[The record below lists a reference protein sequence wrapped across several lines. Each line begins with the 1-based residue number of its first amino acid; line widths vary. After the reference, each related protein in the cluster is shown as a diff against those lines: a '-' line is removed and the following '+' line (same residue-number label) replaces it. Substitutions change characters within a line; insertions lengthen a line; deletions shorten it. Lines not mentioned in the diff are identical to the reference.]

1 MSSTRIAR
9 QAINGNGI
17 PPISAPWAVKDII
30 YVGVVGII
38 MLAALLEWILWL
50 LAFLYCLCKA
60 FQKADGQQRWSTRIL
75 AVFNIVFFACMRC
88 VFLPIMVVTLPLPSQ
103 VVQYFPVGAV
113 EVFQWFAFWSFAG
126 LLTVPWLFCV
136 YQLVTHNV
144 GRQRRIKTVLD
155 EHSAPKVVVIMPC
168 YNEEPDVLLRTID
181 SIVDCEYPPS
191 CMHIFLS
198 FDGDGVNEL
207 YLNTLEKLDVALTLK
222 SYPKSIDIVYRC
234 SRITVSRFPHG
245 GKRGCQ
251 KRTFKLI
258 DRVYADY
265 LRRNDNLFLLFIDS
279 DCILDR
285 VCIQNFMYEMELKP
299 GSKRNMLAMTGVIT
313 STTIK
318 NSIITVLQDME
329 YIHGQLFERTVESG
343 CGAVTCLPGALT
355 MLRFSAFRRMAKWYF
370 ADKAEQI
377 SDLFDWGKCHLGEDR
392 WLTHLFMVGA
402 REQYQI
408 QMNTGAFCKTEAV
421 QTFKSLLKQRR
432 RWFFG
437 FITNESRSRS
447 EDSVS
452 LHFGVPIRQPTVPD
466 SRIALKRQHSA
477 PPEIRKPT
485 RAVPAKSSSTPATP
499 RCAYRPSERYPHS
512 PVRGIGIS
520 PLARKSFTR
529 LASAPIDETVPMSAA
544 EVIELERAAAARASL
559 EAERR
564 GRQRE
569 RVERYA
575 SGRRRPRKL
584 SKQKPP
590 EGKEPY
596 ISKLENGEYQALLE
610 TEEAAKLLGRSSDDV
625 TKNTDGSDSLEWSD
639 FIFQRLGNLLS
650 DRSKAEG
657 QAIYFCIGYAALL
670 AFLQSNVT
678 GPPLPFSSAALVLP
692 SDVASDKHK
701 TRALRNKLLAS
712 LSVDGIAAYKLTP
725 NVELLCLADAVV
737 THPAVLKGVHPARWA
752 KLRTEVCRQR
762 LLSEPSSTLQ
772 NLIYDDLDMV
782 EEQLGKLE
790 GSFKEKAQV
799 EFLLERAEV
808 DTHHGLDKIARQNL
822 DEAKQRRRFEYAL
835 TGLLGKRTKFQEKDF
850 SQLVVLAKSA
860 SNDESGSTETS
871 DAAPGPVEK
880 EETGPAKLDLND
892 DTLLESISFSERP
905 GDSQAPEGEESLPPA
920 LKALDPA
927 NQPKLEA
934 LDSITLLNFASS
946 ITNTSPANGLTREE
960 TLPYATRVLDG
971 GSSNWQVYTQA
982 LLVRSRIEGPKESES
997 ASASERLRYIFQLA
1011 SPYRWDLE
1019 AELAARWVQLGGL
1032 RSALEIYERL
1042 EMWAE
1047 AALCWAATEREDKAK
1062 NMIKKQ
1068 LFHATSG
1075 KSDVEA
1081 DDDETWEGEE
1091 RQPPPM
1097 DAPRLYCIL
1106 GDIDQDV
1113 SMYEKAWTVSKER
1126 YARAQRSLGRL
1137 YITKGDMV
1145 KAAEAYSKS
1154 LRVNQLNQQ
1163 SWFALGCALLELA
1176 QFEKAVAAFGRC
1188 VQIDDTDAESWSNLA
1203 AALLRCEP
1211 DTDDGTKPG
1220 AAPADDEDESVITHR
1235 EKPDPQRH
1243 RQDALKALKRAAG
1256 LKHDSYRIWE
1266 NLLIVAA
1273 SLSPPDYN
1281 SALAAQKRIIDIR
1294 GKTDGEKCIDKQIL
1308 EMLASHVITTSDRY
1322 DPTQPGLPRIFVKFM
1337 DESVTPLI
1345 TGSAE
1350 LWQLVSKLALW
1361 RNKPSSALDAEE
1373 KSWRAVTAQPGWETE
1388 NEKLWNLVVDA
1399 TVRLCEAYESFG
1411 PMERTEGLA
1420 SGEPVAKDWKFKAR
1434 SALRGILGKAK
1445 GTWEGTDGWERLQE
1459 TMQGLKA

>member
-1 MSSTRIAR
+1 M
-9 QAINGNGI
+9 
-17 PPISAPWAVKDII
+17 
-30 YVGVVGII
+30 
-38 MLAALLEWILWL
+38 
-50 LAFLYCLCKA
+50 
-60 FQKADGQQRWSTRIL
+60 AD
-75 AVFNIVFFACMRC
+75 V
-88 VFLPIMVVTLPLPSQ
+88 
-103 VVQYFPVGAV
+103 
-113 EVFQWFAFWSFAG
+113 
-126 LLTVPWLFCV
+126 
-136 YQLVTHNV
+136 LVTWL
-144 GRQRRIKTVLD
+144 R
-155 EHSAPKVVVIMPC
+155 HSLPK
-168 YNEEPDVLLRTID
+168 
-181 SIVDCEYPPS
+181 
-191 CMHIFLS
+191 
-198 FDGDGVNEL
+198 
-207 YLNTLEKLDVALTLK
+207 
-222 SYPKSIDIVYRC
+222 
-234 SRITVSRFPHG
+234 
-245 GKRGCQ
+245 
-251 KRTFKLI
+251 
-258 DRVYADY
+258 
-265 LRRNDNLFLLFIDS
+265 
-279 DCILDR
+279 
-285 VCIQNFMYEMELKP
+285 
-299 GSKRNMLAMTGVIT
+299 
-313 STTIK
+313 
-318 NSIITVLQDME
+318 
-329 YIHGQLFERTVESG
+329 
-343 CGAVTCLPGALT
+343 
-355 MLRFSAFRRMAKWYF
+355 
-370 ADKAEQI
+370 
-377 SDLFDWGKCHLGEDR
+377 
-392 WLTHLFMVGA
+392 
-402 REQYQI
+402 
-408 QMNTGAFCKTEAV
+408 
-421 QTFKSLLKQRR
+421 
-432 RWFFG
+432 
-437 FITNESRSRS
+437 
-447 EDSVS
+447 
-452 LHFGVPIRQPTVPD
+452 
-466 SRIALKRQHSA
+466 
-477 PPEIRKPT
+477 EI
-485 RAVPAKSSSTPATP
+485 
-499 RCAYRPSERYPHS
+499 
-512 PVRGIGIS
+512 
-520 PLARKSFTR
+520 
-529 LASAPIDETVPMSAA
+529 A
-544 EVIELERAAAARASL
+544 EVA
-559 EAERR
+559 
-564 GRQRE
+564 
-569 RVERYA
+569 
-575 SGRRRPRKL
+575 
-584 SKQKPP
+584 
-590 EGKEPY
+590 EPY
-596 ISKLENGEYQALLE
+596 ISKLENGGYQALLE
-610 TEEAAKLLGRSSDDV
+610 TEEAAKLLGRSSDDLA
-625 TKNTDGSDSLEWSD
+625 KDSNGNDSLEWSD

-650 DRSKAEG
+650 DRSQAEG
-657 QAIYFCIGYAALL
+657 QAVYFCIGYAALL

-678 GPPLPFSSAALVLP
+678 GPPLPFNSAELVLP
-692 SDVASDKHK
+692 SDVASHKHK
-701 TRALRNKLLAS
+701 AQALRHKLLAS

-737 THPAVLKGVHPARWA
+737 THPAVLKGVEPARWA

-782 EEQLGKLE
+782 EEQLGKLQ
-790 GSFKEKAQV
+790 GSFKEQAQV

-860 SNDESGSTETS
+860 SSDESGSGETS
-871 DAAPGPVEK
+871 NATPDPSK
-880 EETGPAKLDLND
+880 QEEAGPAKLDLND

-905 GDSQAPEGEESLPPA
+905 ADSQAPEGEESLPPG

-934 LDSITLLNFASS
+934 LDSTTLLNFASS

-982 LLVRSRIEGPKESES
+982 LLVRSRIEGYRSRTVERGLLQLQALVDQVIADTANEESSGPAISVSDTESKATSFLPRPKESES

-1176 QFEKAVAAFGRC
+1176 QFEKAVAAFARC
-1188 VQIDDTDAESWSNLA
+1188 VQIDDTDAEGWSNLA

-1211 DTDDGTKPG
+1211 DTDEGAKAG

-1337 DESVTPLI
+1337 DESVIPLI

-1445 GTWEGTDGWERLQE
+1445 GTWEGTDGWEMLQE

>member
-1 MSSTRIAR
+1 
-9 QAINGNGI
+9 
-17 PPISAPWAVKDII
+17 
-30 YVGVVGII
+30 
-38 MLAALLEWILWL
+38 
-50 LAFLYCLCKA
+50 
-60 FQKADGQQRWSTRIL
+60 
-75 AVFNIVFFACMRC
+75 
-88 VFLPIMVVTLPLPSQ
+88 
-103 VVQYFPVGAV
+103 
-113 EVFQWFAFWSFAG
+113 
-126 LLTVPWLFCV
+126 
-136 YQLVTHNV
+136 
-144 GRQRRIKTVLD
+144 
-155 EHSAPKVVVIMPC
+155 
-168 YNEEPDVLLRTID
+168 
-181 SIVDCEYPPS
+181 
-191 CMHIFLS
+191 
-198 FDGDGVNEL
+198 
-207 YLNTLEKLDVALTLK
+207 
-222 SYPKSIDIVYRC
+222 
-234 SRITVSRFPHG
+234 
-245 GKRGCQ
+245 
-251 KRTFKLI
+251 
-258 DRVYADY
+258 
-265 LRRNDNLFLLFIDS
+265 
-279 DCILDR
+279 
-285 VCIQNFMYEMELKP
+285 MYEMELKP

-392 WLTHLFMVGA
+392 WLTHLFMIGA
-402 REQYQI
+402 RERYQI

-432 RWFFG
+432 RWFLG
-437 FITNESRSRS
+437 FITNEVCMLTDVRLWRRYPVLLVIRLAQNTIRTTALLFFIMVISIVTTSQKIS
-447 EDSVS
+447 NLPVGFIAVS
-452 LHFGVPIRQPTVPD
+452 LGLNWLLMLYFGAKLGRWKIMLYPLMFVLNPFFNYIYMVYGIFTAGNRTWGGP
-466 SRIALKRQHSA
+466 
-477 PPEIRKPT
+477 
-485 RAVPAKSSSTPATP
+485 RADAAIKADEHTTPAE
-499 RCAYRPSERYPHS
+499 A
-512 PVRGIGIS
+512 
-520 PLARKSFTR
+520 
-529 LASAPIDETVPMSAA
+529 
-544 EVIELERAAAARASL
+544 IE
-559 EAERR
+559 
-564 GRQRE
+564 
-569 RVERYA
+569 
-575 SGRRRPRKL
+575 
-584 SKQKPP
+584 
-590 EGKEPY
+590 
-596 ISKLENGEYQALLE
+596 
-610 TEEAAKLLGRSSDDV
+610 
-625 TKNTDGSDSLEWSD
+625 
-639 FIFQRLGNLLS
+639 
-650 DRSKAEG
+650 KAEEEG
-657 QAIYFCIGYAALL
+657 NELL
-670 AFLQSNVT
+670 LVPETLKPA
-678 GPPLPFSSAALVLP
+678 SAALVLP

-701 TRALRNKLLAS
+701 TQGLRNKLLAS

-725 NVELLCLADAVV
+725 NVELLCLADAIV
-737 THPAVLKGVHPARWA
+737 THPAVLKGVEPARWA
-752 KLRTEVCRQR
+752 KLRTGVCRQR

-772 NLIYDDLDMV
+772 NLIYDDLDVV

-790 GSFKEKAQV
+790 GSFKEQAQV

-892 DTLLESISFSERP
+892 DTLLE
-905 GDSQAPEGEESLPPA
+905 
-920 LKALDPA
+920 
-927 NQPKLEA
+927 
-934 LDSITLLNFASS
+934 
-946 ITNTSPANGLTREE
+946 
-960 TLPYATRVLDG
+960 
-971 GSSNWQVYTQA
+971 
-982 LLVRSRIEGPKESES
+982 PKESES

-1011 SPYRWDLE
+1011 SPYGWDLE

-1188 VQIDDTDAESWSNLA
+1188 VQIDDMDAEGWSNLA

-1211 DTDDGTKPG
+1211 DTDDGAKPG
-1220 AAPADDEDESVITHR
+1220 AAPADDEDESVITYR
-1235 EKPDPQRH
+1235 EKPDPQKH

-1322 DPTQPGLPRIFVKFM
+1322 DATQPGLPRIFVKFM
-1337 DESVTPLI
+1337 DESVIPLI

>member
-1 MSSTRIAR
+1 MA
-9 QAINGNGI
+9 
-17 PPISAPWAVKDII
+17 
-30 YVGVVGII
+30 
-38 MLAALLEWILWL
+38 
-50 LAFLYCLCKA
+50 
-60 FQKADGQQRWSTRIL
+60 
-75 AVFNIVFFACMRC
+75 
-88 VFLPIMVVTLPLPSQ
+88 
-103 VVQYFPVGAV
+103 
-113 EVFQWFAFWSFAG
+113 
-126 LLTVPWLFCV
+126 
-136 YQLVTHNV
+136 
-144 GRQRRIKTVLD
+144 
-155 EHSAPKVVVIMPC
+155 
-168 YNEEPDVLLRTID
+168 DVLVSWLRH
-181 SIVDCEYPPS
+181 S
-191 CMHIFLS
+191 L
-198 FDGDGVNEL
+198 
-207 YLNTLEKLDVALTLK
+207 
-222 SYPKSIDIVYRC
+222 PK
-234 SRITVSRFPHG
+234 
-245 GKRGCQ
+245 
-251 KRTFKLI
+251 
-258 DRVYADY
+258 
-265 LRRNDNLFLLFIDS
+265 
-279 DCILDR
+279 
-285 VCIQNFMYEMELKP
+285 
-299 GSKRNMLAMTGVIT
+299 
-313 STTIK
+313 
-318 NSIITVLQDME
+318 
-329 YIHGQLFERTVESG
+329 
-343 CGAVTCLPGALT
+343 
-355 MLRFSAFRRMAKWYF
+355 
-370 ADKAEQI
+370 
-377 SDLFDWGKCHLGEDR
+377 
-392 WLTHLFMVGA
+392 
-402 REQYQI
+402 
-408 QMNTGAFCKTEAV
+408 
-421 QTFKSLLKQRR
+421 
-432 RWFFG
+432 
-437 FITNESRSRS
+437 
-447 EDSVS
+447 
-452 LHFGVPIRQPTVPD
+452 
-466 SRIALKRQHSA
+466 
-477 PPEIRKPT
+477 EI
-485 RAVPAKSSSTPATP
+485 
-499 RCAYRPSERYPHS
+499 
-512 PVRGIGIS
+512 
-520 PLARKSFTR
+520 
-529 LASAPIDETVPMSAA
+529 A
-544 EVIELERAAAARASL
+544 EVA
-559 EAERR
+559 
-564 GRQRE
+564 
-569 RVERYA
+569 
-575 SGRRRPRKL
+575 
-584 SKQKPP
+584 
-590 EGKEPY
+590 EPY

-610 TEEAAKLLGRSSDDV
+610 TEEAAKLLRRSSDDV
-625 TKNTDGSDSLEWSD
+625 TKDADGNDSLDWSD

-650 DRSKAEG
+650 DRSQAEG

-678 GPPLPFSSAALVLP
+678 GPPLPFNSAALVLP
-692 SDVASDKHK
+692 SDVASDKHR
-701 TRALRNKLLAS
+701 TQGLRNKLLAS

-737 THPAVLKGVHPARWA
+737 THPAVLKGVEPARWA

-782 EEQLGKLE
+782 EEQLSKLE
-790 GSFKEKAQV
+790 QSFKEQAQV

-860 SNDESGSTETS
+860 SNDETGSGATS
-871 DAAPGPVEK
+871 NATPDPSK
-880 EETGPAKLDLND
+880 QEETGPAKLDLKD

-905 GDSQAPEGEESLPPA
+905 ADSQAPEGEESLPPA

-1068 LFHATSG
+1068 LFHATIG
-1075 KSDVEA
+1075 KSDIEA

-1091 RQPPPM
+1091 RKPPPM

-1188 VQIDDTDAESWSNLA
+1188 VQIDDTDAEGWSNLA

-1211 DTDDGTKPG
+1211 DTDDGARPG

-1243 RQDALKALKRAAG
+1243 WQDALKALKRAAG

-1281 SALAAQKRIIDIR
+1281 SALAAQKRMIDIR

-1308 EMLASHVITTSDRY
+1308 DMLASHVITTSDRY

-1337 DESVTPLI
+1337 DESVIPLI

-1445 GTWEGTDGWERLQE
+1445 GTWEGTDGWEMLQE